1 MDLTSL
7 LDPVSAAVVAG
18 GTTLATVLR
27 CGIGNCRQAAVALVQ
42 LGQKGFD
49 AEGTRAEMAVQVQ
62 EIQQDGILRAKP
74 HRFVDREFDEA
85 ADALIGGRSVKALI
99 AAHEAHKARRTDAA
113 RRAATTLAQASEL
126 APVFGLAG
134 TLVSLSQL
142 PAAGIESG
150 AYTGAISMAVLTTLY
165 GLLLANFVLAPL
177 ARLVERAAAAEEL
190 ERDRIIDWLA
200 WQIDRSLPRQRSM
213 PVEPV
218 DEAA

>member
-1 MDLTSL
+1 MDLVSL
-7 LDPVSAAVVAG
+7 LDPASAAIVVA
-18 GTTLATVLR
+18 GTTLATLLR
-27 CGIGNCRQAAVALVQ
+27 CGLGNCRAAFCALTQ
-42 LGQKGFD
+42 LGRRGFD
-49 AEGTRAEMAVQVQ
+49 AEGTRAEMAIQVQ
-62 EIQQDGILRAKP
+62 EIQQDGLLRARP
-74 HRFVDREFDEA
+74 HRFADREFDEA
-85 ADALIGGRSVKALI
+85 ADALICGRSVKALI
-99 AAHEAHKARRTDAA
+99 ATHEAHKARRTELA
-113 RRAATTLAQASEL
+113 RRASTTLAQASEL

-142 PAAGIESG
+142 PASGIENG

-177 ARLVERAAAAEEL
+177 ARLVERSAAAEEL

-200 WQIDRSLPRQRSM
+200 WQIDRTLPRQRSM